1 MILLYSKPL
10 QGGTI
15 HMDPDGGHLGSVLA
29 MAVCLLMSAYFSAT
43 ETAFSSLNK
52 TRIKVLADNG
62 NKKAALVLNLS
73 NNYDRLIS
81 TILIGN
87 NIVNIAVASI
97 GTLLFV
103 EIYGGIGATISSV
116 VVTAAVLIF
125 GEITPKSIAKDSPEK
140 FAMFCAGFIRFWLV
154 VLTPLNF
161 IFSKW
166 KKLISRFFKT
176 DESSRMSHEELLVLV
191 EDVENEGGIDKNEG
205 ELLKN
210 AIEFGD
216 LSAEEILTHRMDIEA
231 VGLDDSKESIAEKFT
246 NTRFSRLLVFED
258 SVDRI
263 VGVLHQKDFYVN
275 GRMTDKTIADI
286 MTKPVFV
293 YQHTKVR
300 EILKRLQVQK
310 SHIAVVVDE
319 FGGTMGIVSIEDIL
333 EELVG
338 EIWDEHDEEEKAFEK
353 LDNGL
358 YRVDCSVSLGDFC
371 DFFGVDIKSD
381 SVSVGGWILERLNG
395 IPSEG
400 DGFEI
405 DGLVIAV
412 DNLDANRVS
421 FVTVKKI

>member
-1 MILLYSKPL
+1 
-10 QGGTI
+10 
-15 HMDPDGGHLGSVLA
+15 MDPDGGHLGSILA

-43 ETAFSSLNK
+43 ETAFSSLNR

-103 EIYGGIGATISSV
+103 EIYGDIGATISSV
-116 VVTAAVLIF
+116 VVTVAVLIF

-231 VGLDDSKESIAEKFT
+231 VGLDDSKESVAEKFT
-246 NTRFSRLLVFED
+246 KTRFSRLLVFED

-300 EILKRLQVQK
+300 EILKRLQVNK

-319 FGGTMGIVSIEDIL
+319 FGGTMGIVSMEDIL

-338 EIWDEHDEEEKAFEK
+338 EIWDEHDEVEKAFEK
-353 LDNGL
+353 LNNGL

-381 SVSVGGWILERLNG
+381 SVSVGGWVLEKLNG

-400 DGFEI
+400 DGFDV
-405 DGLVIAV
+405 DGLRVTVA
-412 DNLDANRVS
+412 NLDANRVS

>member
-1 MILLYSKPL
+1 MILVYSKPL

-15 HMDPDGGHLGSVLA
+15 HMDSDGSHLGSILA

-43 ETAFSSLNK
+43 ETAFSSLNR

-62 NKKAALVLNLS
+62 NRKASLVLSLS

-103 EIYGGIGATISSV
+103 EIYGDIGATVSSV
-116 VVTAAVLIF
+116 VVTVAVLIF

-140 FAMFCAGFIRFWLV
+140 FAMFCAGFIRFWLF

-166 KKLISRFFKT
+166 KKLVSRFFKT
-176 DESSRMSHEELLVLV
+176 DESSKMSHEELLVLV

-231 VGLDDSKESIAEKFT
+231 VGVDESKENIAEEFT
-246 NTRFSRLLVFED
+246 KTRFSRLLVYED
-258 SVDRI
+258 SIDRI
-263 VGVLHQKDFYVN
+263 VGVLHQKDFYVD
-275 GRMTDKTIADI
+275 GRVTDKSVVEI

-300 EILKRLQVQK
+300 EILKRLQVNK

-319 FGGTMGIVSIEDIL
+319 FGGTMGMVSMEDIL

-338 EIWDEHDEEEKAFEK
+338 EIWDEHDEVEKSFEM
-353 LDNGL
+353 LGNGS

-371 DFFGVDIKSD
+371 DFFGVNIESD

-400 DGFEI
+400 DGFDF
-405 DGLVIAV
+405 DGLRITIA
-412 DNLDANRVS
+412 NLDANRVF

>member
-1 MILLYSKPL
+1 
-10 QGGTI
+10 
-15 HMDPDGGHLGSVLA
+15 MDSDGSHLGSILA

-43 ETAFSSLNK
+43 ETAFSSLNR
-52 TRIKVLADNG
+52 TRIKVLVDNG
-62 NKKAALVLNLS
+62 NRKASLVLSLS
-73 NNYDRLIS
+73 KNYDRLIS

-103 EIYGGIGATISSV
+103 EIYGDIGATVSSV
-116 VVTAAVLIF
+116 VVTVAVLIF

-140 FAMFCAGFIRFWLV
+140 FAMFCAGFIRFWLF

-166 KKLISRFFKT
+166 KNLVSRFFKT
-176 DESSRMSHEELLVLV
+176 DESSKMSHEELMVLV
-191 EDVENEGGIDKNEG
+191 EDVENDGGIDRSEG

-231 VGLDDSKESIAEKFT
+231 VGVDESKENIAEKFT
-246 NTRFSRLLVFED
+246 KTRFSRLLVYED
-258 SVDRI
+258 SIDRI
-263 VGVLHQKDFYVN
+263 VGVLHQKDFYVD
-275 GRMTDKTIADI
+275 GRVTDKPVVEI

-300 EILKRLQVQK
+300 EILKRLQVNK

-319 FGGTMGIVSIEDIL
+319 FGGTMGMVSMEDIL

-338 EIWDEHDEEEKAFEK
+338 EIWDEHDEVEKSFEM
-353 LDNGL
+353 LGNGS

-371 DFFGVDIKSD
+371 DFFGVDIESD
-381 SVSVGGWILERLNG
+381 SVSVGGWVLERLNG

-400 DGFEI
+400 DGFDF
-405 DGLVIAV
+405 DGLRITIA
-412 DNLDANRVS
+412 NLDANRVS

>member
-1 MILLYSKPL
+1 
-10 QGGTI
+10 
-15 HMDPDGGHLGSVLA
+15 MDSDGSHLGSILA

-43 ETAFSSLNK
+43 ETAFSSLNR

-62 NKKAALVLNLS
+62 NRKASLVLSLS
-73 NNYDRLIS
+73 NNSDRLIS

-103 EIYGGIGATISSV
+103 EIYGDIGATVSSV
-116 VVTAAVLIF
+116 VVTVAVLIF

-140 FAMFCAGFIRFWLV
+140 FAMFCAGFIRFWLF

-166 KKLISRFFKT
+166 KKLVSRFFKT
-176 DESSRMSHEELLVLV
+176 DESSKMSHEELLVLV
-191 EDVENEGGIDKNEG
+191 EDVENDGGIDRSEG

-231 VGLDDSKESIAEKFT
+231 VGVDESKENIAEKFT
-246 NTRFSRLLVFED
+246 KTRFSRLLVYED
-258 SVDRI
+258 YIDRI
-263 VGVLHQKDFYVN
+263 VGVLHQKDFYVD
-275 GRMTDKTIADI
+275 GRVSDKPVVEI

-300 EILKRLQVQK
+300 EILKRLQVNK

-319 FGGTMGIVSIEDIL
+319 FGGTMGMVSMEDIL

-338 EIWDEHDEEEKAFEK
+338 EIWDEHDEVEKSFEM
-353 LDNGL
+353 LGNGS

-371 DFFGVDIKSD
+371 DFFGMDIESD

-400 DGFEI
+400 DGFDF
-405 DGLVIAV
+405 DGLRITIA
-412 DNLDANRVS
+412 NLDANRVS

>member
-1 MILLYSKPL
+1 
-10 QGGTI
+10 
-15 HMDPDGGHLGSVLA
+15 MDSDGSHLGSILA

-43 ETAFSSLNK
+43 ETAFSSLNR
-52 TRIKVLADNG
+52 TRIKVLADNS
-62 NKKAALVLNLS
+62 NRKASLVLSLS

-103 EIYGGIGATISSV
+103 EIYGDIGATVSSV
-116 VVTAAVLIF
+116 VVTVAVLIF

-140 FAMFCAGFIRFWLV
+140 FAMFCAGFIRFWLFI
-154 VLTPLNF
+154 LTPLNF
-161 IFSKW
+161 VFSKW

-176 DESSRMSHEELLVLV
+176 DESSKMTHEELLVLV
-191 EDVENEGGIDKNEG
+191 EDVENDGGIDENEG

-231 VGLDDSKESIAEKFT
+231 VGVDESKENIAEKFT
-246 NTRFSRLLVFED
+246 KTRFSRLLVYED
-258 SVDRI
+258 SIDRI
-263 VGVLHQKDFYVN
+263 VGVLHQKDFYVD
-275 GRMTDKTIADI
+275 GRVSDKPVVEI

-300 EILKRLQVQK
+300 EILKRLQVNK

-319 FGGTMGIVSIEDIL
+319 FGGTMGMVSMEDIL

-338 EIWDEHDEEEKAFEK
+338 EIWDEHDEVEKSFEM
-353 LDNGL
+353 LGNGS

-371 DFFGVDIKSD
+371 DFFGVDIESD
-381 SVSVGGWILERLNG
+381 SISVGGWIMEKFNR
-395 IPSEG
+395 IPNEG
-400 DGFEI
+400 DGFDVNGFRI
-405 DGLVIAV
+405 TVAS
-412 DNLDANRVS
+412 LDANRVS

>member
-1 MILLYSKPL
+1 
-10 QGGTI
+10 
-15 HMDPDGGHLGSVLA
+15 MDSDGSHLGSILA

-43 ETAFSSLNK
+43 ETAFSSLNR

-62 NKKAALVLNLS
+62 NRKASLVLSLS

-103 EIYGGIGATISSV
+103 EIYGDIGATVSSV
-116 VVTAAVLIF
+116 VVTVAVLIF

-140 FAMFCAGFIRFWLV
+140 FAMFCAGFIRFWLF

-166 KKLISRFFKT
+166 KKLVSRFFKT
-176 DESSRMSHEELLVLV
+176 DESSKMSHEELLVLV

-231 VGLDDSKESIAEKFT
+231 VGVDESKENIAEKFT
-246 NTRFSRLLVFED
+246 KTRFSRLLVYED
-258 SVDRI
+258 SIDRI
-263 VGVLHQKDFYVN
+263 VGVLHQKDFYVD
-275 GRMTDKTIADI
+275 GRVSDKPVVEI

-300 EILKRLQVQK
+300 EILKRLQVNK

-319 FGGTMGIVSIEDIL
+319 FGGTMGMVSMEDIL

-338 EIWDEHDEEEKAFEK
+338 EIWDEHDEVEKSFEM
-353 LDNGL
+353 LGNDS

-371 DFFGVDIKSD
+371 DFFGVDIESD

-400 DGFEI
+400 DGFDF
-405 DGLVIAV
+405 DGLRITVA
-412 DNLDANRVS
+412 NLDSNRVS

>member
-1 MILLYSKPL
+1 
-10 QGGTI
+10 
-15 HMDPDGGHLGSVLA
+15 MDSDGSHLGSILA

-43 ETAFSSLNK
+43 ETAFSSLNR

-62 NKKAALVLNLS
+62 NRKASLVLSLS

-103 EIYGGIGATISSV
+103 EIYGDIGATVSSV
-116 VVTAAVLIF
+116 VVTVAVLIF

-140 FAMFCAGFIRFWLV
+140 FAMFCAGFICFWLF

-166 KKLISRFFKT
+166 KKLVSRFFKT
-176 DESSRMSHEELLVLV
+176 DESSKMSHEELLVLV

-231 VGLDDSKESIAEKFT
+231 VGVDESKENIAEKFT
-246 NTRFSRLLVFED
+246 KTRFSRLLVYED
-258 SVDRI
+258 YIDRI
-263 VGVLHQKDFYVN
+263 VGVLHQKDFYVD
-275 GRMTDKTIADI
+275 GRVSDKPVVEI

-300 EILKRLQVQK
+300 EILKRLQVNK

-319 FGGTMGIVSIEDIL
+319 FGGTMGMVSMEDIL

-338 EIWDEHDEEEKAFEK
+338 EIWDEHDEVEKSFEM
-353 LDNGL
+353 LGNGS

-371 DFFGVDIKSD
+371 DFFGVDIESD

-400 DGFEI
+400 DGFDI
-405 DGLVIAV
+405 DGLRITIA
-412 DNLDANRVS
+412 NLDANRVS

>member
-1 MILLYSKPL
+1 
-10 QGGTI
+10 
-15 HMDPDGGHLGSVLA
+15 MDSDGSHLGSILA

-43 ETAFSSLNK
+43 ETAFSSLNR

-62 NKKAALVLNLS
+62 NRKASLVLSLS

-97 GTLLFV
+97 GALLFV
-103 EIYGGIGATISSV
+103 EIYGDIGATVSSV
-116 VVTAAVLIF
+116 VVTVAVLIF

-140 FAMFCAGFIRFWLV
+140 FAMFCAGFIRFWLF

-166 KKLISRFFKT
+166 KKLVSRFFKT
-176 DESSRMSHEELLVLV
+176 DESSKMSHEELLVLV
-191 EDVENEGGIDKNEG
+191 EDVENDGGIDRSEG

-231 VGLDDSKESIAEKFT
+231 VGVDESKENIAEKFT
-246 NTRFSRLLVFED
+246 KTRFSRLLVYED
-258 SVDRI
+258 YIDRI
-263 VGVLHQKDFYVN
+263 VGVLHQKDFYVD
-275 GRMTDKTIADI
+275 GRVSDKPVVEI

-300 EILKRLQVQK
+300 EILKRLQVNK

-319 FGGTMGIVSIEDIL
+319 FGGTMGMVSMEDIL

-338 EIWDEHDEEEKAFEK
+338 EIWDEHDEVEKSFEM
-353 LDNGL
+353 LGNGS

-371 DFFGVDIKSD
+371 DFFGVDIESD

-400 DGFEI
+400 DGFDF
-405 DGLVIAV
+405 DGLRITIA
-412 DNLDANRVS
+412 NLDANRVS

>member
-1 MILLYSKPL
+1 
-10 QGGTI
+10 
-15 HMDPDGGHLGSVLA
+15 MDSDGSHLGSILA

-43 ETAFSSLNK
+43 ETAFSSLNR

-62 NKKAALVLNLS
+62 NRKASLVLSLS

-103 EIYGGIGATISSV
+103 EIYGDIGATVSSV
-116 VVTAAVLIF
+116 VVTVAVLIF

-140 FAMFCAGFIRFWLV
+140 FAMFCAGFIRFWLF

-166 KKLISRFFKT
+166 KKLVSRFFKT
-176 DESSRMSHEELLVLV
+176 DESSKMSHEELLVLV

-231 VGLDDSKESIAEKFT
+231 VGVDESKENIAEEFT
-246 NTRFSRLLVFED
+246 KTRFSRLLVYED
-258 SVDRI
+258 SIDRI
-263 VGVLHQKDFYVN
+263 VGVLHQKDFYVD
-275 GRMTDKTIADI
+275 GRVTDKSVVEI

-300 EILKRLQVQK
+300 EILKRLQVNK

-319 FGGTMGIVSIEDIL
+319 FGGTMGMVSMEDIL

-338 EIWDEHDEEEKAFEK
+338 EIWDEHDEVEKSFEM
-353 LDNGL
+353 LGNGS

-371 DFFGVDIKSD
+371 DFFGVNIESD

-400 DGFEI
+400 DGFDF
-405 DGLVIAV
+405 DGLRITIA
-412 DNLDANRVS
+412 NLDANRVF

>member
-1 MILLYSKPL
+1 
-10 QGGTI
+10 
-15 HMDPDGGHLGSVLA
+15 MDSDGSHLGSVFA

-43 ETAFSSLNK
+43 ETAFSSLNR

-62 NKKAALVLNLS
+62 NRKASLVLSLS

-97 GTLLFV
+97 GTILFV
-103 EIYGGIGATISSV
+103 EIYGDIGATVSSV
-116 VVTAAVLIF
+116 VVTVAVLIF

-140 FAMFCAGFIRFWLV
+140 FAMFCAGFIRFWLF

-166 KKLISRFFKT
+166 KKLVSRFFKT
-176 DESSRMSHEELLVLV
+176 DESSKMSHEELLVLV

-231 VGLDDSKESIAEKFT
+231 VGVDESKENIAEKFT
-246 NTRFSRLLVFED
+246 KTRFSRLLVYED
-258 SVDRI
+258 YIDRI
-263 VGVLHQKDFYVN
+263 VGVLHQKDFYVD
-275 GRMTDKTIADI
+275 GRVSDKPVVEI

-300 EILKRLQVQK
+300 EILKRLQVNK

-319 FGGTMGIVSIEDIL
+319 FGGTMGIVSMEDIL

-338 EIWDEHDEEEKAFEK
+338 EIWDEHDEVEKSFEM
-353 LDNGL
+353 LGNGS

-371 DFFGVDIKSD
+371 DFFGMDIESD
-381 SVSVGGWILERLNG
+381 SVSVGGWVLERLNG

-400 DGFEI
+400 DGFDF
-405 DGLVIAV
+405 DGLRITIA
-412 DNLDANRVS
+412 NLDANRVS

>member
-1 MILLYSKPL
+1 
-10 QGGTI
+10 
-15 HMDPDGGHLGSVLA
+15 MDSDGSHLGSVFA

-43 ETAFSSLNK
+43 ETAFSSLNR

-62 NKKAALVLNLS
+62 NRKASLVLSLS

-103 EIYGGIGATISSV
+103 ETYGDIGATVSSV
-116 VVTAAVLIF
+116 VVTVAVLIF

-140 FAMFCAGFIRFWLV
+140 FAMFCAGFIRFWLF

-166 KKLISRFFKT
+166 KKLVSRFFKT
-176 DESSRMSHEELLVLV
+176 DESSKMSHEELLVLV

-231 VGLDDSKESIAEKFT
+231 VGVDESKENIAEKFT
-246 NTRFSRLLVFED
+246 KTRFSRLLVYED
-258 SVDRI
+258 SIDRI
-263 VGVLHQKDFYVN
+263 VGVLHQKDFYVD
-275 GRMTDKTIADI
+275 GRVTDKPVVEI

-300 EILKRLQVQK
+300 EILKRLQVNK

-319 FGGTMGIVSIEDIL
+319 FGGTMGMVSMEDIL

-338 EIWDEHDEEEKAFEK
+338 EIWDEHDEVEKSFEM
-353 LDNGL
+353 LGNGS

-371 DFFGVDIKSD
+371 DFFGVDIESD
-381 SVSVGGWILERLNG
+381 SVSVGGWIMERLNG
-395 IPSEG
+395 IPNEG
-400 DGFEI
+400 DGFDVNGFRI
-405 DGLVIAV
+405 TVAS
-412 DNLDANRVS
+412 LDANRVS

>member
-1 MILLYSKPL
+1 
-10 QGGTI
+10 
-15 HMDPDGGHLGSVLA
+15 MDSDGSHLGSILA

-43 ETAFSSLNK
+43 ETAFSSLNR

-62 NKKAALVLNLS
+62 NRKASLVLSLS

-103 EIYGGIGATISSV
+103 EIYGDIGATVSSV
-116 VVTAAVLIF
+116 VVTVAVLIF

-140 FAMFCAGFIRFWLV
+140 FAMFCAGFIRFWLF

-166 KKLISRFFKT
+166 KKLVSRFFKT
-176 DESSRMSHEELLVLV
+176 DESSKMSHEELLVLV
-191 EDVENEGGIDKNEG
+191 EDVENDGGIDRSEG

-231 VGLDDSKESIAEKFT
+231 VGVDESKENIAEKFT
-246 NTRFSRLLVFED
+246 KTRFSRLLVYED
-258 SVDRI
+258 SIDRI
-263 VGVLHQKDFYVN
+263 VGVLHQKDFYVD
-275 GRMTDKTIADI
+275 GRVSDKPVVEI

-300 EILKRLQVQK
+300 EILKRLQVNK

-319 FGGTMGIVSIEDIL
+319 FGGTMGMVSMEDIL

-338 EIWDEHDEEEKAFEK
+338 EIWDEHDEVEKSFEM
-353 LDNGL
+353 LGNGS

-371 DFFGVDIKSD
+371 DFFGVDIESD
-381 SVSVGGWILERLNG
+381 SISVGGWIMEKFNR
-395 IPSEG
+395 IPNEG
-400 DGFEI
+400 DGFDVNGFRI
-405 DGLVIAV
+405 TVAS
-412 DNLDANRVS
+412 LDANRVS

>member
-1 MILLYSKPL
+1 
-10 QGGTI
+10 
-15 HMDPDGGHLGSVLA
+15 MDSDGSHLGSILA

-43 ETAFSSLNK
+43 ETAFSSLNR

-62 NKKAALVLNLS
+62 NRKASLVLSLS

-103 EIYGGIGATISSV
+103 EIYGDIGATVSSV
-116 VVTAAVLIF
+116 VVTVAVLIF

-140 FAMFCAGFIRFWLV
+140 FAMFCAGFIRFWLF

-166 KKLISRFFKT
+166 KKLVSRFFKT
-176 DESSRMSHEELLVLV
+176 DESSKMSHEELLVLV
-191 EDVENEGGIDKNEG
+191 EDVENDGGIDRSEG

-231 VGLDDSKESIAEKFT
+231 VGVDESKENIAEKFT
-246 NTRFSRLLVFED
+246 KTRFSRLLVYED
-258 SVDRI
+258 YIDRI
-263 VGVLHQKDFYVN
+263 VGVLHQKDFYVD
-275 GRMTDKTIADI
+275 GRVSDKPVVEI

-300 EILKRLQVQK
+300 EVLKRLQVNK

-319 FGGTMGIVSIEDIL
+319 FGGTMGMVSMEDIL

-338 EIWDEHDEEEKAFEK
+338 EIWDEHDEVEKSFEM
-353 LDNGL
+353 LGNDS

-371 DFFGVDIKSD
+371 DFFGVDIESD

-400 DGFEI
+400 DGFDF
-405 DGLVIAV
+405 DGLRITIA
-412 DNLDANRVS
+412 NLDANRVS

>member
-1 MILLYSKPL
+1 
-10 QGGTI
+10 
-15 HMDPDGGHLGSVLA
+15 MDSDGSHLGSILA

-43 ETAFSSLNK
+43 ETAFSSLNR

-62 NKKAALVLNLS
+62 NRKASLVLSLS
-73 NNYDRLIS
+73 NNSDRLIS

-103 EIYGGIGATISSV
+103 EIYGDIGATVSSV
-116 VVTAAVLIF
+116 VVTVAVLIF

-140 FAMFCAGFIRFWLV
+140 FAMFCAGFIRFWLF

-166 KKLISRFFKT
+166 KKLVSRFFKT
-176 DESSRMSHEELLVLV
+176 DESSKMSHEELLVLV
-191 EDVENEGGIDKNEG
+191 EDVENDGGIDRSEG

-210 AIEFGD
+210 AIEFGN

-231 VGLDDSKESIAEKFT
+231 VGVDESKENIAEKFT
-246 NTRFSRLLVFED
+246 KTRFSRLLVYED
-258 SVDRI
+258 YIDRI
-263 VGVLHQKDFYVN
+263 VGVLHQKDFYVD
-275 GRMTDKTIADI
+275 GRVSDKPVVEI

-300 EILKRLQVQK
+300 EILKRLQVNK

-319 FGGTMGIVSIEDIL
+319 FGGTMGMVSMEDIL

-338 EIWDEHDEEEKAFEK
+338 EIWDEHDEVEKSFEM
-353 LDNGL
+353 LGNGS

-371 DFFGVDIKSD
+371 DFFGMDIESD

-400 DGFEI
+400 DGFDF
-405 DGLVIAV
+405 DGLRITIA
-412 DNLDANRVS
+412 NLDANRVS

>member
-1 MILLYSKPL
+1 
-10 QGGTI
+10 
-15 HMDPDGGHLGSVLA
+15 MDSDGSHLGSILA

-43 ETAFSSLNK
+43 ETAFSSLNR

-62 NKKAALVLNLS
+62 NRKASLVLSLS

-103 EIYGGIGATISSV
+103 EIYGDIGATVSSV
-116 VVTAAVLIF
+116 VVTVAVLIF

-140 FAMFCAGFIRFWLV
+140 FAMFCAGFIRFWLF

-166 KKLISRFFKT
+166 KKLVSRFFKT
-176 DESSRMSHEELLVLV
+176 DESSKMSHEELLVLV

-231 VGLDDSKESIAEKFT
+231 VGVDESKENIAEKFT
-246 NTRFSRLLVFED
+246 KTRFSRLLVYED
-258 SVDRI
+258 SIDRI
-263 VGVLHQKDFYVN
+263 VGVLHQKDFYVD
-275 GRMTDKTIADI
+275 GRVSDKPVVEI

-300 EILKRLQVQK
+300 EILKRLQVNK

-319 FGGTMGIVSIEDIL
+319 FGGTMGMVSMEDIL

-338 EIWDEHDEEEKAFEK
+338 EIWDEHDEVEKSFEK
-353 LDNGL
+353 LDNGS

-371 DFFGVDIKSD
+371 DFFGVDIESD

-400 DGFEI
+400 DGFDI
-405 DGLVIAV
+405 DGLRITIA
-412 DNLDANRVS
+412 NLDANRVS

>member
-1 MILLYSKPL
+1 
-10 QGGTI
+10 
-15 HMDPDGGHLGSVLA
+15 MDSDGSHLGSILA

-43 ETAFSSLNK
+43 ETAFSSLNR

-62 NKKAALVLNLS
+62 NRKASLVLSLS

-103 EIYGGIGATISSV
+103 EIYGDIGATVSSV
-116 VVTAAVLIF
+116 VVTVAVLIF

-140 FAMFCAGFIRFWLV
+140 FAMFCAGFIRFWLF

-166 KKLISRFFKT
+166 KKLVSRFFKT
-176 DESSRMSHEELLVLV
+176 DESSKMSHEELLVLV
-191 EDVENEGGIDKNEG
+191 EDVENDGGIDRSEG

-231 VGLDDSKESIAEKFT
+231 VGVDESKENIAEKFT
-246 NTRFSRLLVFED
+246 KTRFSRLLVYED
-258 SVDRI
+258 YIDRI
-263 VGVLHQKDFYVN
+263 VGVLHQKDFYVD
-275 GRMTDKTIADI
+275 GRVSDKPVVEI

-300 EILKRLQVQK
+300 EILKRLQVNK

-319 FGGTMGIVSIEDIL
+319 FGGTMGMVSMEDIL

-338 EIWDEHDEEEKAFEK
+338 EIWDEHDKVEKSFEM
-353 LDNGL
+353 LGNGS

-371 DFFGVDIKSD
+371 DFFGVDIESD
-381 SVSVGGWILERLNG
+381 SVSVGGWVLERLNG

-400 DGFEI
+400 DGFDF
-405 DGLVIAV
+405 DGLRITIA
-412 DNLDANRVS
+412 NLDANRVS

>member
-1 MILLYSKPL
+1 
-10 QGGTI
+10 
-15 HMDPDGGHLGSVLA
+15 MDSDGSHLGSILA

-43 ETAFSSLNK
+43 ETAFSSLNR

-62 NKKAALVLNLS
+62 NRKASLVLSLS

-103 EIYGGIGATISSV
+103 EIYGDIGATVSSV
-116 VVTAAVLIF
+116 VVTVAVLIF

-140 FAMFCAGFIRFWLV
+140 FAMFCAGFIRFWLF

-166 KKLISRFFKT
+166 KKLVSRFFKT
-176 DESSRMSHEELLVLV
+176 DESSKMSHKELLVLV

-231 VGLDDSKESIAEKFT
+231 VGVDESKENIAEKFT
-246 NTRFSRLLVFED
+246 KTRFSRLLVYED
-258 SVDRI
+258 SIDRI
-263 VGVLHQKDFYVN
+263 VGVLHQKDFYVD
-275 GRMTDKTIADI
+275 GRVSDKPVVEI

-300 EILKRLQVQK
+300 EILKRLQVNK

-319 FGGTMGIVSIEDIL
+319 FGGTMGMVSMEDIL

-338 EIWDEHDEEEKAFEK
+338 EIWDEHDEVEKSFEM
-353 LDNGL
+353 LGNGS

-371 DFFGVDIKSD
+371 DFFGVDIESD
-381 SVSVGGWILERLNG
+381 RVSVGGWILERLNG

-400 DGFEI
+400 DGFDI
-405 DGLVIAV
+405 DGLRITIAS
-412 DNLDANRVS
+412 LDANRVS